1 MSNEPSGIGLE
12 ISQLTTVGVFM
23 AAILPGFLWVRKS
36 SNPGQMVTRSAVVG
50 VGLLTAALYT
60 GFKERS

>member
-1 MSNEPSGIGLE
+1 
-12 ISQLTTVGVFM
+12 M

-50 VGLLTAALYT
+50 VGLLAAALYT